1 MPAFRR
7 KIIYSFIRELMHG
20 MEICHHRSK
29 RLWHGPAH
37 QPFEWSLRGDHPS
50 SSRNRNDNLIHS
62 ICYPIFSN
70 LFRLSFY
77 SNEMMVKTNSFR
89 VNFYIFKTRD
99 TRKHVF
105 FCFYYYLWDTN
116 EMLSR
121 IIRAILTSTHASALR
136 IMRSYREIKLESGI
150 RIGNS
155 RVRVLIQK
163 LDHTCNTSRDI

>member
-1 MPAFRR
+1 MEWKFV
-7 KIIYSFIRELMHG
+7 IIAPKDYG
-20 MEICHHRSK
+20 MDQHINHSND
-29 RLWHGPAH
+29 L
-37 QPFEWSLRGDHPS
+37 LIRGDHPS

-70 LFRLSFY
+70 LFRTSFY

-89 VNFYIFKTRD
+89 VNFYIFKTRN
-99 TRKHVF
+99 TRNMFFFFPVF
-105 FCFYYYLWDTN
+105 ITYETPTNCYQGFY
-116 EMLSR
+116 E
-121 IIRAILTSTHASALR
+121 LTSTHASALR

-150 RIGNS
+150 KIGNS